1 MNGIVKALVPLM
13 AFGTIAAALASP
25 ALAQTKPD
33 RGINARLHRQD
44 RRIDQGVKNHDL
56 NKFQAKRLDALD
68 RGIHRTEMRD
78 RRHDDGR
85 LTSAERT
92 RLQHR
97 LNRVSDGINDKKHGK
112 P

>member
-1 MNGIVKALVPLM
+1 MNGIVKALAPLM
-13 AFGTIAAALASP
+13 AFGAVAAALASP

-33 RGINARLHRQD
+33 RAINARLHRQD
-44 RRIDQGVKNHDL
+44 RRIDRGVKNHDL